1 MRDLFRRLYIKW
13 LVWRGKAVDIG
24 SNGDYP
30 GAMLSNFTPYEFT
43 FRGFKCA
50 SMEGFLQGLK
60 FEGAEKQTEIF
71 QMVGKKA
78 KFKGK
83 KRKWW
88 LDQKLYWQGRPM
100 DRQSDEFKAIVREAF
115 DALSTNEDFQK
126 ALLAMGNKRLFHSMG
141 KSDPTKT
148 ILTEEEFCAILTE
161 IRTRLQN
168 GRQ

>member
-1 MRDLFRRLYIKW
+1 
-13 LVWRGKAVDIG
+13 
-24 SNGDYP
+24 
-30 GAMLSNFTPYEFT
+30 
-43 FRGFKCA
+43 
-50 SMEGFLQGLK
+50 
-60 FEGAEKQTEIF
+60 
-71 QMVGKKA
+71 MVGKKA

-126 ALLAMGNKRLFHSMG
+126 ALLATGNKRLFHSMG

-148 ILTEEEFCAILTE
+148 ILTEEEFCTLLTE